1 MMEFNEQDI
10 IKILN
15 IHARALKKLD
25 LMAME
30 LIEEIYNEK
39 VLVSNIYK
47 HLKEEVAQEQTPQSS
62 DNKEPD
68 NVIRFPFEE

>member
-15 IHARALKKLD
+15 INARALKKLD

-47 HLKEEVAQEQTPQSS
+47 HLKEEVAQS
-62 DNKEPD
+62 
-68 NVIRFPFEE
+68 